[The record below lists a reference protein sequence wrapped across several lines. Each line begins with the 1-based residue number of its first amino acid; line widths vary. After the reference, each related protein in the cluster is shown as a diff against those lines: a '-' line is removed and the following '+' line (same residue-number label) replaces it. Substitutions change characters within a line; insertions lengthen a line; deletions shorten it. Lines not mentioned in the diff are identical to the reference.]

1 MSTYFYQARTTQGE
15 IQTGVIEAGSHDA
28 AVAVLQRHGRFITN
42 LAETQ
47 SRSLFKKDFKLFER
61 ISRKELV
68 NFSRQI
74 SVLFEARV
82 PLVESVRTL
91 GEQTKNLTF
100 RKTLMAIATDV
111 DSGKPFSEALSRF
124 PKVFSPFYVNI
135 IKSGEASGR
144 LEEAFNYLAD
154 YLDREYALIS
164 KVRGAFIYPIFV
176 FVVFVV
182 VTAIMVVFIVP
193 KLQDV
198 LNESGQQFP
207 LPTRVLIGLSGF
219 ARSYGIFLLLGLAI
233 AGIMFFY
240 YIKTKEGKVWWDAV
254 SLRMPIFG
262 NLLKNIYVARF
273 SDNLGTLISSGLPII
288 QAIGI
293 TKNIV
298 GNEMFARMLAEAEEA
313 VKRGEMINTV
323 VHGQWFVPGMV
334 AEMIA
339 VGEKTGKLDVI
350 LGHVARFFRRE
361 VDVAV
366 ENIVSLIEP
375 ILIVSLGLIVAVLV
389 AAILLPIYNLASAF

>member
-28 AVAVLQRHGRFITN
+28 AVAVLQRHGLFITN

>member
-1 MSTYFYQARTTQGE
+1 VSTYFYQARTTQGE

-28 AVAVLQRHGRFITN
+28 AVAVLQRHGLFITN